1 MNSKNLPWIVTAVA
15 VAAVIVVLALTRTGP
30 ASRHPEPR
38 PGVTAAEVIP
48 ASTFAGSDQRVR
60 AYTAAAQTARVLDGL
75 YCYCGC
81 KESIGHVSL
90 LSCFES
96 EHGAS
101 CDICMEEAEL
111 AARMHGEG
119 ATLEHIRRAI
129 DRQFGG

>member
-1 MNSKNLPWIVTAVA
+1 MNGKSLPWIVTAVA

-30 ASRHPEPR
+30 VSRHPEPR
-38 PGVTAAEVIP
+38 PGVTAADVIP
-48 ASTFAGSDQRVR
+48 ASTFARSEQRVR
-60 AYTAAAQTARVLDGL
+60 AYTAAAQTAGVLDGL

-119 ATLEHIRRAI
+119 ADLERIRRAI
-129 DRQFGG
+129 DRQFGS